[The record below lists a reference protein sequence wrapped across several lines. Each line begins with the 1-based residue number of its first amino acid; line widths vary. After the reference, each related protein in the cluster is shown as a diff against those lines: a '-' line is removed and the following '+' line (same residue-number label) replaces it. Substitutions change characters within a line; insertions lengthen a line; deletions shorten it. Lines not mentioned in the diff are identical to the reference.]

1 MSFDL
6 KLENG
11 NLKIGANGD
20 LEAVV
25 NTNKLIQDVL
35 KMVLTPV
42 GANKMQIWY
51 GSNFGRTLI
60 GTPLDLEF
68 AKEIAIS
75 QLVSSV
81 EMLKTLQQNQA
92 EYQSVSASEAI
103 MRVLGIRVDQDD
115 KKPRFLRVF
124 LSVLNRSAVRAT
136 INFDVNTG

>member
-20 LEAVV
+20 LETVV

-115 KKPRFLRVF
+115 KEPRFLRVF